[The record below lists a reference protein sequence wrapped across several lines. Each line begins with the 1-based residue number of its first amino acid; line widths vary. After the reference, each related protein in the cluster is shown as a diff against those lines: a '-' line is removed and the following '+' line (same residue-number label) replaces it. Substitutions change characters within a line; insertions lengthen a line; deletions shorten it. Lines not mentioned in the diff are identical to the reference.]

1 MCKNIPFS
9 SSNSRSQYQHQG
21 RITCEWVRDTIQ
33 PQKDCRLHSYSSFWP
48 LRVSFLRGSSKLPL
62 DHVPR
67 FHRIVCLLHTG
78 RGVLLLVR
86 HAAKVIAERMVLRIG
101 TRGRRKSFPSVCSH
115 FKARSMLL
123 SPLLQ
128 AFFFASC
135 LQCIPQHFSLHFS
148 HFQLVLANV

>member
-78 RGVLLLVR
+78 RGVLLAR
-86 HAAKVIAERMVLRIG
+86 HARPRLLWRGCDGLKNRNPRSSQIFSVCLQSLQSSLNAFVYVIASVFFCFL
-101 TRGRRKSFPSVCSH
+101 PSVHSTTL
-115 FKARSMLL
+115 F
-123 SPLLQ
+123 SPLQPL
-128 AFFFASC
+128 STG
-135 LQCIPQHFSLHFS
+135 
-148 HFQLVLANV
+148 VG